1 MIYICSDFEELA
13 IGVLK
18 IFNEKTSG
26 LVSDILILRYDK
38 HLLMDY
44 LELAIETDCKT
55 LVASNYVQTVLDDIW
70 SGKQIE
76 INSLVIL
83 LLLLLLSFYK

>member
-76 INSLVIL
+76 INSLVIIIIIVIIIKFL
-83 LLLLLLSFYK
+83 

>member
-1 MIYICSDFEELA
+1 
-13 IGVLK
+13 
-18 IFNEKTSG
+18 
-26 LVSDILILRYDK
+26 
-38 HLLMDY
+38 MDY

-76 INSLVIL
+76 INSLGN
-83 LLLLLLSFYK
+83 